1 MMIKHYLKVAFR
13 NLAKYKV
20 QSIVSILGL
29 AVGFVCFALSTL
41 WIRYEMTYD
50 TFHEGAER
58 IYLVRAHYAH
68 EPGKISNST
77 PYPLADYLQKGNPEI
92 EAMASTSVQKVKF
105 RVKDT
110 EKDVVSAAADSVLMN
125 FFNIRVLRG
134 TVNFL
139 KGTNGEIAI
148 TEEFSKR
155 IFGEEEAL
163 GREVEVSGHASKV
176 GAIVSGWSSHSN
188 IPYSIL
194 TSARHYTQWGSA
206 NENLFVRIRKGTNG
220 EEFQKKIAAL
230 RINDIE
236 KENELGELLLTPL
249 SALRYSGYVSRED
262 TVITFSYI
270 LYFSLAGGLVIICS
284 LFNYLT
290 LYISRLYMRRR
301 EMALRKVNGAGNKD
315 LFVQLT
321 VELLIVQF
329 IALVAGLFFIEI
341 CMSRFLEFT
350 RIAPNS
356 YYGEILVYLF
366 IVIALSLLL
375 AQIPL
380 YHFRRRTLQDA
391 VKGKVSVNRP
401 YAFRKFGIVI
411 QLIVSLVFIFCT
423 VVIMKQIYFL
433 KHTDLGMERHNIA
446 NVALWRGDIKQWGG
460 KIAALPMVTE
470 VLPPRYFPI
479 IPTGPMM
486 YAEMNHWEDMPEAVE
501 EPITIGIMPAM
512 KDFFDFYDLKL
523 IEGELLSEKNAPND
537 IVIDENTLRIFGW
550 NQGVGK
556 TLGYEKDGK
565 ILHSYRV
572 VGVVRNFCYQPPTSI
587 PGCIA
592 LQQPQAQNY
601 LLFRASIL
609 FKFEEGSWH
618 ECRKAIEVMHKEDFP
633 NAYLRLFNEEE
644 EYDKYLRSE
653 SALMKLLTFVS
664 LVCILISLFG
674 IFSLVTLSCEQRRKE
689 IAIRRVNGAQVYHI
703 LHLFF
708 REYLLLLATAVII
721 AFPVGY
727 VLMKQWI
734 DRYVRQTPIEVWIYV
749 AIFGIIGFF
758 ILLCIG
764 CRVWKAV
771 LQNPAEVIKNE

>member
-110 EKDVVSAAADSVLMN
+110 EKDVVSATADSVLMN

-290 LYISRLYMRRR
+290 LYIMRRR

-721 AFPVGY
+721 AFPIGY

-771 LQNPAEVIKNE
+771 LQNPAEIIKNE

>member
-110 EKDVVSAAADSVLMN
+110 EKDVVSATADSVLMN

-609 FKFEEGSWH
+609 FKFEEG
-618 ECRKAIEVMHKEDFP
+618 P
-633 NAYLRLFNEEE
+633 GTNAGKRLRPCIKKIFRMPI
-644 EYDKYLRSE
+644 YDC
-653 SALMKLLTFVS
+653 LM
-664 LVCILISLFG
+664 
-674 IFSLVTLSCEQRRKE
+674 RRKNM
-689 IAIRRVNGAQVYHI
+689 ISISVRRV
-703 LHLFF
+703 L
-708 REYLLLLATAVII
+708 
-721 AFPVGY
+721 
-727 VLMKQWI
+727 
-734 DRYVRQTPIEVWIYV
+734 
-749 AIFGIIGFF
+749 
-758 ILLCIG
+758 
-764 CRVWKAV
+764 
-771 LQNPAEVIKNE
+771 

>member
-1 MMIKHYLKVAFR
+1 
-13 NLAKYKV
+13 
-20 QSIVSILGL
+20 
-29 AVGFVCFALSTL
+29 
-41 WIRYEMTYD
+41 
-50 TFHEGAER
+50 
-58 IYLVRAHYAH
+58 
-68 EPGKISNST
+68 
-77 PYPLADYLQKGNPEI
+77 
-92 EAMASTSVQKVKF
+92 
-105 RVKDT
+105 
-110 EKDVVSAAADSVLMN
+110 
-125 FFNIRVLRG
+125 
-134 TVNFL
+134 
-139 KGTNGEIAI
+139 
-148 TEEFSKR
+148 
-155 IFGEEEAL
+155 
-163 GREVEVSGHASKV
+163 
-176 GAIVSGWSSHSN
+176 
-188 IPYSIL
+188 
-194 TSARHYTQWGSA
+194 
-206 NENLFVRIRKGTNG
+206 
-220 EEFQKKIAAL
+220 
-230 RINDIE
+230 
-236 KENELGELLLTPL
+236 
-249 SALRYSGYVSRED
+249 
-262 TVITFSYI
+262 
-270 LYFSLAGGLVIICS
+270 
-284 LFNYLT
+284 
-290 LYISRLYMRRR
+290 
-301 EMALRKVNGAGNKD
+301 
-315 LFVQLT
+315 
-321 VELLIVQF
+321 
-329 IALVAGLFFIEI
+329 
-341 CMSRFLEFT
+341 
-350 RIAPNS
+350 
-356 YYGEILVYLF
+356 
-366 IVIALSLLL
+366 
-375 AQIPL
+375 
-380 YHFRRRTLQDA
+380 
-391 VKGKVSVNRP
+391 
-401 YAFRKFGIVI
+401 
-411 QLIVSLVFIFCT
+411 
-423 VVIMKQIYFL
+423 MKQIYFL

-771 LQNPAEVIKNE
+771 LQNPAEIIKNE

>member
-315 LFVQLT
+315 LFVQ
-321 VELLIVQF
+321 F

-486 YAEMNHWEDMPEAVE
+486 YAEMNHWEDMSEAVE
-501 EPITIGIMPAM
+501 EPITVGIMPAM

-618 ECRKAIEVMHKEDFP
+618 ECRKAIEAMHKEDFP

-764 CRVWKAV
+764 CQVWKAV

>member
-110 EKDVVSAAADSVLMN
+110 EKDVVSATADSVLMN

-550 NQGVGK
+550 NQGVG
-556 TLGYEKDGK
+556 YEKDGK

-721 AFPVGY
+721 AFPIGY

-771 LQNPAEVIKNE
+771 LQNPAEIIKNE

>member
-301 EMALRKVNGAGNKD
+301 EMALRKVNGAGN
-315 LFVQLT
+315 
-321 VELLIVQF
+321 ELLIVQF

-501 EPITIGIMPAM
+501 EPITVGIMPAM

-721 AFPVGY
+721 AFPIGY

-771 LQNPAEVIKNE
+771 LQNPAEIIKNE

>member
-110 EKDVVSAAADSVLMN
+110 EKDVVSATADSVLMN

-380 YHFRRRTLQDA
+380 YHFRRRTLQAA

-572 VGVVRNFCYQPPTSI
+572 VRNFCYQPPTSI

-721 AFPVGY
+721 AFPIGY
-727 VLMKQWI
+727 VLMKLWI

-771 LQNPAEVIKNE
+771 LQNPAEIIKNE

>member
-110 EKDVVSAAADSVLMN
+110 EKDVVSATADSVLMN

-206 NENLFVRIRKGTNG
+206 EENLFVRIRKGTNG

-380 YHFRRRTLQDA
+380 YIFVADLQDA

-721 AFPVGY
+721 AFPIGY

-771 LQNPAEVIKNE
+771 LQNPAEIIKNE

>member
-341 CMSRFLEFT
+341 YMSRFLEFT

-486 YAEMNHWEDMPEAVE
+486 YAEMNHWEDMSEAVE
-501 EPITIGIMPAM
+501 EPITVGIMPAM

-609 FKFEEGSWH
+609 FKFEEGSWR
-618 ECRKAIEVMHKEDFP
+618 ECRKAIEAMHKEDFP

-727 VLMKQWI
+727 VL
-734 DRYVRQTPIEVWIYV
+734 
-749 AIFGIIGFF
+749 
-758 ILLCIG
+758 ILNSATL
-764 CRVWKAV
+764 
-771 LQNPAEVIKNE
+771 L

>member
-110 EKDVVSAAADSVLMN
+110 EKDVVSATADSVLMN

-230 RINDIE
+230 RINEIE

-501 EPITIGIMPAM
+501 EPITVGIMPAM

-618 ECRKAIEVMHKEDFP
+618 ECRKAIEAMHKEDFP

-708 REYLLLLATAVII
+708 REYLLLLATAVITLI
-721 AFPVGY
+721 PQHY
-727 VLMKQWI
+727 YK
-734 DRYVRQTPIEVWIYV
+734 
-749 AIFGIIGFF
+749 IFF
-758 ILLCIG
+758 LST
-764 CRVWKAV
+764 
-771 LQNPAEVIKNE
+771 

>member
-110 EKDVVSAAADSVLMN
+110 EKDVVSATADSVLMN

-601 LLFRASIL
+601 LLFR
-609 FKFEEGSWH
+609 
-618 ECRKAIEVMHKEDFP
+618 
-633 NAYLRLFNEEE
+633 
-644 EYDKYLRSE
+644 SE

-674 IFSLVTLSCEQRRKE
+674 IFLLVTLSCEQRRKE

>member
-110 EKDVVSAAADSVLMN
+110 EKDVVSATADSVLMN

-176 GAIVSGWSSHSN
+176 GAIV
-188 IPYSIL
+188 SIL

-618 ECRKAIEVMHKEDFP
+618 ECRKAIEAMHKEDFP

-674 IFSLVTLSCEQRRKE
+674 IFLLVTLSCEQRRKE

>member
-446 NVALWRGDIKQWGG
+446 
-460 KIAALPMVTE
+460 ALPMVTE

-501 EPITIGIMPAM
+501 EPITVGIMPAM

-618 ECRKAIEVMHKEDFP
+618 ECRKAIEAMHKEDFP

>member
-1 MMIKHYLKVAFR
+1 MIKHYLKVAFR

-29 AVGFVCFALSTL
+29 ATGFVCFALSAL

-58 IYLVRAHYAH
+58 IYLVRAHYAQ
-68 EPGKISNST
+68 EPGKISNFT
-77 PYPLADYLQKGNPEI
+77 PYPLADYLQKSNPEI
-92 EAMASTSVQKVKF
+92 ESVASASVRKVKF
-105 RVKDT
+105 RAEDA
-110 EKDVVSAAADSVLMN
+110 EREVVMAAADSAFMN
-125 FFNIRVLRG
+125 FFNIQVLKG

-139 KGTNGEIAI
+139 KGTYGEVAI
-148 TEEFSKR
+148 TEDFSKK

-163 GREVEVSGHASKV
+163 GREVEIGGRTSKI
-176 GAIVSGWSSHSN
+176 GAIVSGWSSHSS

-194 TSARHYTQWGSA
+194 TSARHNTKWGSA
-206 NENLFVRIRKGTNG
+206 NENLFVRIREGIDK
-220 EEFQKKIAAL
+220 EEFQKKIAAVC
-230 RINDIE
+230 INDIN
-236 KENELGELLLTPL
+236 KENELGELLLTPI
-249 SALRYSGYVSRED
+249 SALRYSGYASRED
-262 TVITFSYI
+262 TVIAFSYI

-301 EMALRKVNGAGNKD
+301 EMALRKVNGASNKG
-315 LFVQLT
+315 LFFQLT
-321 VELLIVQF
+321 VELLIVQL
-329 IALVAGLFFIEI
+329 IALMTGLFFIEI
-341 CMSRFLEFT
+341 CMPRFLDFAQ
-350 RIAPNS
+350 IAPGS
-356 YYGEILVYLF
+356 YYGEILVYLLV
-366 IVIALSLLL
+366 VIALSLLF

-380 YHFRRRTLQDA
+380 YHFRRRTLQD
-391 VKGKVSVNRP
+391 VLKGKISVNRP
-401 YAFRKFGIVI
+401 YAFRKFGIVM
-411 QLIVSLVFIFCT
+411 QLIVSLIFIFCT
-423 VVIMKQIYFL
+423 VVIMKQLYFL

-446 NVALWRGDIKQWGG
+446 NVALWRGDIKQWAG

-479 IPTGPMM
+479 VPTGPMM
-486 YAEMNHWEDMPEAVE
+486 YAEMNHWDGMPEVIR
-501 EPITIGIMPAM
+501 EPITVGIMPAM
-512 KDFFDFYDLKL
+512 KDFFEFYDLKL
-523 IEGELLSEKNAPND
+523 IEGELVSEKSSPGD
-537 IVIDENTLRIFGW
+537 IVIDENTLRKFGW
-550 NQGVGK
+550 KQGVGK
-556 TLGYEKDGK
+556 NIGYEKDGK

-572 VGVVRNFCYQPPTSI
+572 VGVVRNFSCHPPTSI

-592 LQQPQAQNY
+592 FQQPQAQEY
-601 LLFRASIL
+601 LLSRASIL
-609 FKFEEGSWH
+609 FKFEEGSWN
-618 ECRKAIEVMHKEDFP
+618 ECRKTIEAMYKEDFP

-653 SALMKLLTFVS
+653 NALMKLLSFVS
-664 LVCILISLFG
+664 LVCIIVSMFG

-703 LHLFF
+703 LYLFI
-708 REYLLLLATAVII
+708 RDYLFLLVIAAMI

-734 DRYVRQTPIEVWIYV
+734 DHYTRQAPVEAWIYV
-749 AIFGIIGFF
+749 AILVVTGLFV
-758 ILLCIG
+758 LLCIG

>member
-110 EKDVVSAAADSVLMN
+110 EKDVVSATADSVLMN

-721 AFPVGY
+721 AFPIGY
-727 VLMKQWI
+727 V
-734 DRYVRQTPIEVWIYV
+734 
-749 AIFGIIGFF
+749 F
-758 ILLCIG
+758 
-764 CRVWKAV
+764 
-771 LQNPAEVIKNE
+771 NETMD

>member
-329 IALVAGLFFIEI
+329 IALVAGLFFIEG
-341 CMSRFLEFT
+341 S
-350 RIAPNS
+350 
-356 YYGEILVYLF
+356 
-366 IVIALSLLL
+366 VI
-375 AQIPL
+375 
-380 YHFRRRTLQDA
+380 
-391 VKGKVSVNRP
+391 
-401 YAFRKFGIVI
+401 
-411 QLIVSLVFIFCT
+411 
-423 VVIMKQIYFL
+423 
-433 KHTDLGMERHNIA
+433 
-446 NVALWRGDIKQWGG
+446 
-460 KIAALPMVTE
+460 
-470 VLPPRYFPI
+470 
-479 IPTGPMM
+479 
-486 YAEMNHWEDMPEAVE
+486 
-501 EPITIGIMPAM
+501 
-512 KDFFDFYDLKL
+512 
-523 IEGELLSEKNAPND
+523 
-537 IVIDENTLRIFGW
+537 
-550 NQGVGK
+550 
-556 TLGYEKDGK
+556 
-565 ILHSYRV
+565 
-572 VGVVRNFCYQPPTSI
+572 
-587 PGCIA
+587 
-592 LQQPQAQNY
+592 
-601 LLFRASIL
+601 
-609 FKFEEGSWH
+609 
-618 ECRKAIEVMHKEDFP
+618 
-633 NAYLRLFNEEE
+633 
-644 EYDKYLRSE
+644 
-653 SALMKLLTFVS
+653 
-664 LVCILISLFG
+664 
-674 IFSLVTLSCEQRRKE
+674 
-689 IAIRRVNGAQVYHI
+689 
-703 LHLFF
+703 
-708 REYLLLLATAVII
+708 
-721 AFPVGY
+721 
-727 VLMKQWI
+727 
-734 DRYVRQTPIEVWIYV
+734 
-749 AIFGIIGFF
+749 
-758 ILLCIG
+758 
-764 CRVWKAV
+764 
-771 LQNPAEVIKNE
+771 

>member
-486 YAEMNHWEDMPEAVE
+486 YAEMNHWEDMSEAVE
-501 EPITIGIMPAM
+501 EPITVGIMPAM

-523 IEGELLSEKNAPND
+523 IEGE
-537 IVIDENTLRIFGW
+537 LRIFGW

-618 ECRKAIEVMHKEDFP
+618 ECRKAIEAMHKEDFP

-764 CRVWKAV
+764 CQVWKAV

>member
-92 EAMASTSVQKVKF
+92 ETMASTSVQKVKF

-110 EKDVVSAAADSVLMN
+110 EKDVVSATADSVLMN

-230 RINDIE
+230 RINEIE

-486 YAEMNHWEDMPEAVE
+486 YAEMNHWEDMSEAVE
-501 EPITIGIMPAM
+501 EPITVGIMPAM

-618 ECRKAIEVMHKEDFP
+618 ECRKAIEAMHKEDFP

-653 SALMKLLTFVS
+653 STLMKLLTFVS

-721 AFPVGY
+721 WS
-727 VLMKQWI
+727 KQSQRNKI
-734 DRYVRQTPIEVWIYV
+734 NYRM
-749 AIFGIIGFF
+749 
-758 ILLCIG
+758 
-764 CRVWKAV
+764 
-771 LQNPAEVIKNE
+771 

>member
-163 GREVEVSGHASKV
+163 GREVEV

-501 EPITIGIMPAM
+501 EPITVGIMPAM

-721 AFPVGY
+721 AFPIGY

-771 LQNPAEVIKNE
+771 LQNPAEIIKNE

>member
-1 MMIKHYLKVAFR
+1 
-13 NLAKYKV
+13 
-20 QSIVSILGL
+20 
-29 AVGFVCFALSTL
+29 
-41 WIRYEMTYD
+41 
-50 TFHEGAER
+50 
-58 IYLVRAHYAH
+58 
-68 EPGKISNST
+68 
-77 PYPLADYLQKGNPEI
+77 
-92 EAMASTSVQKVKF
+92 
-105 RVKDT
+105 
-110 EKDVVSAAADSVLMN
+110 
-125 FFNIRVLRG
+125 
-134 TVNFL
+134 
-139 KGTNGEIAI
+139 
-148 TEEFSKR
+148 
-155 IFGEEEAL
+155 
-163 GREVEVSGHASKV
+163 
-176 GAIVSGWSSHSN
+176 
-188 IPYSIL
+188 
-194 TSARHYTQWGSA
+194 
-206 NENLFVRIRKGTNG
+206 
-220 EEFQKKIAAL
+220 
-230 RINDIE
+230 
-236 KENELGELLLTPL
+236 
-249 SALRYSGYVSRED
+249 
-262 TVITFSYI
+262 
-270 LYFSLAGGLVIICS
+270 
-284 LFNYLT
+284 
-290 LYISRLYMRRR
+290 
-301 EMALRKVNGAGNKD
+301 
-315 LFVQLT
+315 
-321 VELLIVQF
+321 
-329 IALVAGLFFIEI
+329 
-341 CMSRFLEFT
+341 
-350 RIAPNS
+350 
-356 YYGEILVYLF
+356 
-366 IVIALSLLL
+366 
-375 AQIPL
+375 
-380 YHFRRRTLQDA
+380 
-391 VKGKVSVNRP
+391 
-401 YAFRKFGIVI
+401 
-411 QLIVSLVFIFCT
+411 
-423 VVIMKQIYFL
+423 
-433 KHTDLGMERHNIA
+433 
-446 NVALWRGDIKQWGG
+446 
-460 KIAALPMVTE
+460 
-470 VLPPRYFPI
+470 
-479 IPTGPMM
+479 
-486 YAEMNHWEDMPEAVE
+486 
-501 EPITIGIMPAM
+501 MPAM
-512 KDFFDFYDLKL
+512 KDFFDYYDLKL

-618 ECRKAIEVMHKEDFP
+618 ECRKAIEAMHKEDFP